1 MITLDRLQQIIP
13 ADQALANKALS
24 VALSQVTGIKNVQL
38 PAFANTVSGIQT
50 TRDLPL
56 ITALTTAVPPSVANY
71 YTSTLATGGGS
82 NGDIRITDIIG
93 LAAGWIATDGFTRT
107 VELFATMDLSYLTTI
122 YTTMYRSLNGSY
134 GPTDSGPLVIPGGL
148 PCAGTYT
155 GTEVEIEVPNPN
167 PPPPT
172 ITITG
177 YDPSAISLAMSCLT
191 GAAATE
197 IAALELKYPAQTT
210 ELNTIWNNMAAQV
223 PRERAQQAQ
232 IGLNYANFQ
241 ANDRN
246 SIYGFIFSLPD
257 YGLQSEVGGMAWFVE
272 AMADIGTQAGQAV
285 IASLRQGRN
294 NVLLGNAG
302 IYTNTKIPATPIPPP
317 PQAELLPADYTE
329 AEASALV
336 KK

>member
-107 VELFATMDLSYLTTI
+107 IELFATMDLAYLTTI
-122 YTTMYRSLNGSY
+122 YTTMYRSLNGDY

-148 PCAGTYT
+148 PCAGTYN
-155 GTEVEIEVPNPN
+155 GTFFSYPNPD
-167 PPPPT
+167 PPPPD
-172 ITITG
+172 IEG
-177 YDPSAISLAMSCLT
+177 YNPTAISLAMACLT

-197 IAALELKYPAQTT
+197 IAALELAYPAQTT

-257 YGLQSEVGGMAWFVE
+257 YGLQSEEGGMAWFVE

-294 NVLLGNAG
+294 NVLLGNSG

-317 PQAELLPADYTE
+317 PQADLLPADYTE
-329 AEASALV
+329 AEAAAVV

>member
-1 MITLDRLQQIIP
+1 MIPLDRLQQIIP

-38 PAFANTVSGIQT
+38 PAFANTVSGMQT

-56 ITALTTAVPPSVANY
+56 ITALTTAVPPAVANY
-71 YTSTLATGGGS
+71 YTSTLATGGGP

-93 LAAGWIATDGFTRT
+93 LAAGWVATDGFTRT
-107 VELFATMDLSYLTTI
+107 VELFATMDLAYLTLI
-122 YTTMYRSLNGSY
+122 YETMYHALNGDY
-134 GPTDSGPLVIPGGL
+134 GDTQAGPLVIPSGN

-155 GTEVEIEVPNPN
+155 GTLNTIPNPD
-167 PPPPT
+167 PPPPD
-172 ITITG
+172 ITY
-177 YDPSAISLAMSCLT
+177 YDPTAIGLAMACLT

-197 IAALELKYPAQTT
+197 IAALELAYPAQTT
-210 ELNTIWNNMAAQV
+210 ELDTIWNNMAAQV

-272 AMADIGTQAGQAV
+272 AMADITTQAGQAI

-302 IYTNTKIPATPIPPP
+302 IYTNTKIPASPVPPP
-317 PQAELLPADYTE
+317 PEADLLPADYTE
-329 AEASALV
+329 TEATALV

>member
-24 VALSQVTGIKNVQL
+24 VALSQITGIQTVQL
-38 PAFANTVSGIQT
+38 PDFANTVSGIQT

-71 YTSTLATGGGS
+71 YTSTLATGSGP

-107 VELFATMDLSYLTTI
+107 IELFGTMDLSYLTTI
-122 YTTMYRSLNGSY
+122 YTTMYRALNGDY
-134 GPTDSGPLVIPGGL
+134 GPTDSGPLIIPSGL
-148 PCAGTYT
+148 PCAGTYN
-155 GTEVEIEVPNPN
+155 GTFYSIPNPD
-167 PPPPT
+167 PPPPNLE
-172 ITITG
+172 G
-177 YDPSAISLAMSCLT
+177 YDPTAISLAMSCLT

-210 ELNTIWNNMAAQV
+210 ELDTIWNSMAAQI
-223 PRERAQQAQ
+223 PLERAQQAQ

-272 AMADIGTQAGQAV
+272 AMADVSTQAGEAIV
-285 IASLRQGRN
+285 ASLRQGRN
-294 NVLLGNAG
+294 NVLLGNSG
-302 IYTNTKIPATPIPPP
+302 IYTNTKIPADPIPPP
-317 PQAELLPADYTE
+317 PEAELLPADYTE
-329 AEASALV
+329 TEAVALV

>member
-24 VALSQVTGIKNVQL
+24 VALSQITGIKNVQL
-38 PAFANTVSGIQT
+38 TEFANTVSGIQT

-56 ITALTTAVPPSVANY
+56 ITALNTAVPPSVANY
-71 YTSTLATGGGS
+71 YINTLATGGGS
-82 NGDIRITDIIG
+82 NGDIRIVDIIG
-93 LAAGWIATDGFTRT
+93 LAAGWVATDGFTRT
-107 VELFATMDLSYLTTI
+107 VELFATMDLAYLTTI
-122 YTTMYRSLNGSY
+122 YTTMYRSLNGDY
-134 GPTDSGPLVIPGGL
+134 GSTDSGPLVIPSGL
-148 PCAGTYT
+148 PCAGTYL
-155 GTEVEIEVPNPN
+155 GTEQTEPNPD
-167 PPPPT
+167 PPPPD
-172 ITITG
+172 ITY
-177 YDPSAISLAMSCLT
+177 YDPTAIELAMSCLT

-197 IAALELKYPAQTT
+197 IAALELAYPAQTT
-210 ELNTIWNNMAAQV
+210 ELNTIWDNMAAQV
-223 PRERAQQAQ
+223 VRERAQQAQ

-272 AMADIGTQAGQAV
+272 AMADIGTQAGQAI

-294 NVLLGNAG
+294 NVLLGNSG
-302 IYTNTKIPATPIPPP
+302 IYTNTKIPAEPDPLPPE
-317 PQAELLPADYTE
+317 AELLPADYTE
-329 AEASALV
+329 AEATALV

>member
-24 VALSQVTGIKNVQL
+24 VALSQVTGIKTVQL

-56 ITALTTAVPPSVANY
+56 ITALTTAVPPSIANY

-82 NGDIRITDIIG
+82 NGDIRITDILG

-107 VELFATMDLSYLTTI
+107 VELFATMDLAYLTTI
-122 YTTMYRSLNGSY
+122 YTTMYRSLNGDY
-134 GPTDSGPLVIPGGL
+134 GDTQAGPLTIPGGL

-155 GTEVEIEVPNPN
+155 GTEQTVPNPD
-167 PPPPT
+167 PPPPD
-172 ITITG
+172 ITYYNPT
-177 YDPSAISLAMSCLT
+177 AISLAMACLT

-210 ELNTIWNNMAAQV
+210 ELNTIWNSMAAQV
-223 PRERAQQAQ
+223 PLERAQQAQ

-272 AMADIGTQAGQAV
+272 AMADISTQAGQAV

-294 NVLLGNAG
+294 NVLLGNSG
-302 IYTNTKIPATPIPPP
+302 IYTNTKIPAEPNPPP
-317 PQAELLPADYTE
+317 PEADLLPADYTE
-329 AEASALV
+329 AEAAALV